1 MSVDLTNAKST
12 DAFKGFP
19 SGSAGKE
26 STYNIGDWVQSL
38 GWGDT
43 LARSTQGTPGQVKGM
58 LGRLAAG
65 GRTTLLCVLGR
76 PLDRPGRTAINLP
89 GLLPGSMFGRVRH
102 TVPSFSACQHDCRPE
117 AALST
122 LATEVSLY
130 HHFTLV
136 LLDTTMA
143 VINTIF
149 RTTDTSHWK
158 LAYRCH
164 PDPCLCLHRVLC
176 VSKFPLFIKTT
187 IIMN

>member
-1 MSVDLTNAKST
+1 M
-12 DAFKGFP
+12 G
-19 SGSAGKE
+19 
-26 STYNIGDWVQSL
+26 
-38 GWGDT
+38 
-43 LARSTQGTPGQVKGM
+43 QGRRGPPALHPTPGQVKGM

-136 LLDTTMA
+136 LLDRQWQGF
-143 VINTIF
+143 F
-149 RTTDTSHWK
+149 RTGVD
-158 LAYRCH
+158 
-164 PDPCLCLHRVLC
+164 DG
-176 VSKFPLFIKTT
+176 
-187 IIMN
+187 